1 MRNKFIC
8 GCAEEEN
15 GRIRVKRFQ
24 IKQSF
29 DKLSSFVVDFKVYFR
44 VEMMFQSKK
53 KQERQQIFVKQP

>member
-8 GCAEEEN
+8 GCAEEED
-15 GRIRVKRFQ
+15 GQIGVKRFQ

-53 KQERQQIFVKQP
+53 KSRKDSKYL